1 VSNFVALKP
10 LIRPFGAQV
19 VMLKQRV
26 LTAIVL
32 LAGFLASLFLLPQ
45 AGWLVLVSLVCA
57 GGAWEW
63 GGLNNFGAWPR
74 RLFAIA
80 LGMVCLL
87 LGLLAGVGGDPAE
100 GFAGGSILL
109 VAYLASAILWIAL
122 VPNWLRAQWRIR
134 SGMVAVLLGL
144 VVLVPP
150 ALALAHLRQIDA
162 WLLLAALVI
171 VWVADIAA
179 YFAGRAFGRH
189 KLAPAIS
196 PGKTWEGAGGAVI
209 GVVVV
214 GSLLVATLRPDDLSL
229 ARLAILVPVLTV
241 FTAVSIIGDLF
252 ESMLKRH
259 AGIKDSGNLLPGHGG
274 ILDRIDSITSTLPLM
289 GLAAL
294 WLLP

>member
-1 VSNFVALKP
+1 
-10 LIRPFGAQV
+10 
-19 VMLKQRV
+19 MLKQRV

-63 GGLNNFGAWPR
+63 GGLNHFGVWQR
-74 RLFAIA
+74 RLFALA
-80 LGMVCLL
+80 VGMVCLL
-87 LGLLAGVGGDPAE
+87 LGLMAGVGGDPVE
-100 GFAGGSILL
+100 SFAGGSILL
-109 VAYLASAILWIAL
+109 AAYLASAILWIAL
-122 VPNWLRAQWRIR
+122 VPNWLRGQWCIR

-150 ALALAHLRQIDA
+150 ALALAHLRQLDA

-209 GVVVV
+209 GVIVV
-214 GSLLVATLRPDDLSL
+214 GSLLFATLRPDDFSL
-229 ARLAILVPVLTV
+229 ARLAILVLVLTV

-294 WLLP
+294 WLIP